1 MADETQRFR
10 QKLEALLKKGQAEG
24 KRLSTGE
31 IRQSLKDEGLD
42 EEKMQAVF
50 RYLSLSLDLYD
61 EDLGIES
68 GRETEDQG
76 LVKSLR
82 LYLEELNQIAP
93 LPEKEEFTLFQKSA
107 AGDAAARNRLA
118 ECYLPAVSDLAAEM
132 EKTLQEEDR
141 ITTEDLVGEANLGLF
156 QALHKL
162 KKEDSLSAFRA
173 FLLNAVTEHLE
184 AAVQE
189 ALSLSRS
196 DEKVLT
202 RLNRLASAAHDLEE
216 ELDRKPSLEEL
227 SAQLELPMEE
237 IQDLLRVGGEKLS
250 VEDLSQFGSYPEA

>member
-31 IRQSLKDEGLD
+31 VRQSLKDEGLD

-82 LYLEELNQIAP
+82 LYLEELNQ
-93 LPEKEEFTLFQKSA
+93 Q
-107 AGDAAARNRLA
+107 
-118 ECYLPAVSDLAAEM
+118 
-132 EKTLQEEDR
+132 
-141 ITTEDLVGEANLGLF
+141 
-156 QALHKL
+156 
-162 KKEDSLSAFRA
+162 
-173 FLLNAVTEHLE
+173 
-184 AAVQE
+184 
-189 ALSLSRS
+189 
-196 DEKVLT
+196 
-202 RLNRLASAAHDLEE
+202 
-216 ELDRKPSLEEL
+216 
-227 SAQLELPMEE
+227 
-237 IQDLLRVGGEKLS
+237 
-250 VEDLSQFGSYPEA
+250 

>member
-50 RYLSLSLDLYD
+50 Q
-61 EDLGIES
+61 
-68 GRETEDQG
+68 TEDQG